1 MDDDSVIVGLLD
13 EALIDHGNTTQ
24 TCRGLHCSAGT
35 NRTRDTPAPRNEVDD
50 CPRSVRRTE
59 PIAVCVP
66 CPLQPSTGEG
76 TNADAI
82 EGVCLFDQAQQRLE
96 NFVRF
101 RIEVE
106 PGPGE
111 LIQQLVD
118 RRETAASI
126 DGDVAELVPLPVTNL
141 SGPLTH
147 AIDDAV
153 VECDHDAI
161 GGELR
166 IGFDVAVAEVM
177 CGLERLDR
185 VFGCLT
191 CSTAVSYGDRVFCI
205 EVGMRS
211 HESIVP
217 FARYD
222 FGPRSNHHRHEWAIT
237 FASRLL
243 RTESNRPRSV
253 ATSLGRMRRTK
264 LVASLGPATDDPEVL
279 RGIIRAGVDVA
290 RVNLSHGSVDE
301 GMERFNLVRKIAAEE
316 GRHVGVLA
324 DLPGPKVRTAVFTE
338 ESVFENGDRVRIVA
352 GNKGSSASV
361 IEVDYDDIVT
371 SFVPGDRIVFGDGRL
386 VLEVSEA
393 SVDELVAVVVHAGKL
408 MGQPGVHV
416 PADKLTMST
425 PTPHDLKLLDV
436 FVEAG
441 VDMVAISFVKSAHD
455 MRRVGTE
462 PHPRGPLLV
471 AKIETRAA
479 VENLEGIIEASGA
492 IMVARGD
499 LGNELPIE
507 DLPITQKQII
517 ERCIAGGKPVITATQ
532 MLESMITAPAPT
544 RAEASDVANAVW
556 DGSSAVM
563 LSGETAVGVDP
574 INVVRTMG
582 RIARK
587 ADEVFDHEA
596 WAHNVTALRMTESG
610 SGHEVTDAMTVAAWR
625 AVREL
630 DVVAILCISGTG
642 FTVRQMARFRP
653 EALILGLSTD
663 KKTINQL
670 TMSWGTTPVYL
681 PTAGTREEMMA
692 EALVVAASEGHVR
705 SGDQVAL
712 LGGDGIGAKITNNLR
727 IVRVP

>member
-1 MDDDSVIVGLLD
+1 
-13 EALIDHGNTTQ
+13 
-24 TCRGLHCSAGT
+24 
-35 NRTRDTPAPRNEVDD
+35 
-50 CPRSVRRTE
+50 
-59 PIAVCVP
+59 
-66 CPLQPSTGEG
+66 
-76 TNADAI
+76 
-82 EGVCLFDQAQQRLE
+82 
-96 NFVRF
+96 
-101 RIEVE
+101 
-106 PGPGE
+106 
-111 LIQQLVD
+111 
-118 RRETAASI
+118 
-126 DGDVAELVPLPVTNL
+126 
-141 SGPLTH
+141 
-147 AIDDAV
+147 
-153 VECDHDAI
+153 
-161 GGELR
+161 
-166 IGFDVAVAEVM
+166 
-177 CGLERLDR
+177 
-185 VFGCLT
+185 
-191 CSTAVSYGDRVFCI
+191 
-205 EVGMRS
+205 
-211 HESIVP
+211 
-217 FARYD
+217 
-222 FGPRSNHHRHEWAIT
+222 
-237 FASRLL
+237 
-243 RTESNRPRSV
+243 
-253 ATSLGRMRRTK
+253 MRRTK

-301 GMERFNLVRKIAAEE
+301 GMQRYNMVRTIAAQE
-316 GRHVGVLA
+316 GRYVGVLA
-324 DLPGPKVRTAVFTE
+324 DLPGPKVRTAAFTE
-338 ESVFENGDRVRIVA
+338 ESVFDNGDSVRIVA
-352 GNKGSSASV
+352 GNKSSSTSV
-361 IEVDYDDIVT
+361 IEVEYDDIVS

-386 VLEVSEA
+386 VLEVSETTA
-393 SVDELVAVVVHAGKL
+393 DALIAVVVHAGKL
-408 MGQPGVHV
+408 TGQPGVHI
-416 PADKLTMST
+416 PADKLSMGT
-425 PTPHDLKLLDV
+425 PTPQDLKLLDV

-610 SGHEVTDAMTVAAWR
+610 SGREVTDAMTVATWR

-630 DVVAILCISGTG
+630 DVAAILCISGTG

-653 EALILGLSTD
+653 EVMLVGVSTD
-663 KKTINQL
+663 QRTINQL
-670 TMSWGTTPVYL
+670 TMSWGTTPLLL
-681 PTAGTREEMMA
+681 PTTGTRDEMMA
-692 EALVVAASEGHVR
+692 EALSLASAEGLVR

-712 LGGDGIGAKITNNLR
+712 LNGDGVGAKITNNLR
-727 IVRVP
+727 IVQVP